1 MIKSTYTL
9 DVDTVRTLETLAHRW
24 KVSKSEALRRTIRA
38 ASGSAPAT
46 VAPALAALDQLQ
58 RAVRL
63 TPGRAARWA
72 GRVRSGR
79 RAASV
84 RRLRQK
90 A

>member
-9 DVDTVRTLETLAHRW
+9 DVDTIRALEVLAHRW
-24 KVSKSEALRRTIRA
+24 KVSKSEVLRRAIRA
-38 ASGSAPAT
+38 ASGSAPAPA
-46 VAPALAALDQLQ
+46 APALAALDQLQ

-63 TPGRAARWA
+63 NPGQAARWA
-72 GRVRSGR
+72 GRVRTGR
-79 RAASV
+79 RTASA

>member
-9 DVDTVRTLETLAHRW
+9 DVDTVRALEALAHRW

-38 ASGSAPAT
+38 ASGAAPAT

-63 TPGRAARWA
+63 NPRQAARWA
-72 GRVRSGR
+72 AQVRTER
-79 RAASV
+79 RAASA